1 MQLNQSKYPCHSVA
15 FRFREY
21 FSTFDGIPK
30 DDCDAPNLL
39 ATRDALYHDDYFV
52 DYNSF
57 ILSHAIIRKLHAD
70 YHRCGAKVVIL
81 DIKFES
87 DLIDVKFHVENK
99 KDGED
104 FLIHMMYTI
113 ENDKIAK
120 SREILG
126 SSFPTQTTSLKV
138 SFRSPLCSI
147 CEYNPHSLEGKE
159 DDTVKPDFDNSRSY
173 STSLNH
179 ELSCS

>member
-1 MQLNQSKYPCHSVA
+1 MQLNQSNHPCHSVA

-21 FSTFDGIPK
+21 FSSFDGIPK
-30 DDCDAPNLL
+30 DHKQLEDLH
-39 ATRDALYHDDYFV
+39 DALYHDDYFV
-52 DYNSF
+52 DYDNF
-57 ILSHAIIRKLHAD
+57 TLSHAIIRKLHAD

-87 DLIDVKFHVENK
+87 DLIDVKFHVVNK
-99 KDGED
+99 TDGED

-113 ENDKIAK
+113 ENDKIVK
-120 SREILG
+120 SREVLG
-126 SSFPTQTTSLKV
+126 SSFPTQATLKV

-147 CEYNPHSLEGKE
+147 CEYNPHSLEVEE
-159 DDTVKPDFDNSRSY
+159 DDTVKPDLDNSRNY
-173 STSLNH
+173 STSLNY

>member
-1 MQLNQSKYPCHSVA
+1 MQTKESLHCNCEEA
-15 FRFREY
+15 FRQY

-30 DDCDAPNLL
+30 QYEQIEELH
-39 ATRDALYHDDYFV
+39 DALYHNDYFV
-52 DYNSF
+52 DYDRF
-57 ILSHAIIRKLHAD
+57 ILSHNVIKKLHAD
-70 YHRCGAKVVIL
+70 YHSCGAKVQIL
-81 DIKFES
+81 KITFES

-104 FLIHMMYTI
+104 FLIHMLYTI

-120 SREILG
+120 SREVLG
-126 SSFPTQTTSLKV
+126 SSFPTQTTSKV

-147 CEYNPHSLEGKE
+147 CEHNHSLEGSSEE
-159 DDTVKPDFDNSRSY
+159 DDTVNPDLDSSRSY

>member
-1 MQLNQSKYPCHSVA
+1 MQLNQSKYPYHSVA
-15 FRFREY
+15 LRFREY

-30 DDCDAPNLL
+30 DVCDAPNLL

-57 ILSHAIIRKLHAD
+57 ILSHSIIRKLHAD

-104 FLIHMMYTI
+104 FLIHMLYTI
-113 ENDKIAK
+113 ENDKIIK
-120 SREILG
+120 SREVLG
-126 SSFPTQTTSLKV
+126 STFPTQTTLKV

-147 CEYNPHSLEGKE
+147 CEYNPDSSLEE
-159 DDTVKPDFDNSRSY
+159 SETLKPDLDSSRNY

>member
-1 MQLNQSKYPCHSVA
+1 MLQTKESLHSSCEEA
-15 FRFREY
+15 FREY

-30 DDCDAPNLL
+30 QYEQIEELH
-39 ATRDALYHDDYFV
+39 DALYHNDYFV

-57 ILSHAIIRKLHAD
+57 ILSHSIIKKLHAD
-70 YHRCGAKVVIL
+70 YHRGGAKVVIL

-104 FLIHMMYTI
+104 FLIHMLYTI
-113 ENDKIAK
+113 ENEKIAK
-120 SREILG
+120 SREVLG
-126 SSFPTQTTSLKV
+126 SSFPNQTTLKV

-147 CEYNPHSLEGKE
+147 CEYNPHSLDDDHKE
-159 DDTVKPDFDNSRSY
+159 EYDTMKPDFDSSRSY

>member
-1 MQLNQSKYPCHSVA
+1 MQLNQSKYPYHSVA
-15 FRFREY
+15 LRFREY
-21 FSTFDGIPK
+21 FSTFDGIAKPYK
-30 DDCDAPNLL
+30 QELH
-39 ATRDALYHDDYFV
+39 DALYHDDYFV

-104 FLIHMMYTI
+104 FLIHMIYTI
-113 ENDKIAK
+113 ENDKIAR
-120 SREILG
+120 SREVLG
-126 SSFPTQTTSLKV
+126 SSFPTQTKLKV

-147 CEYNPHSLEGKE
+147 CEYNPDGLEEE
-159 DDTVKPDFDNSRSY
+159 DDTVKPDLDSSRNY
-173 STSLNH
+173 STSLNY

>member
-1 MQLNQSKYPCHSVA
+1 MQTKESLHCNCEEA
-15 FRFREY
+15 FREY

-30 DDCDAPNLL
+30 HYKEVEDLHN
-39 ATRDALYHDDYFV
+39 ALYHDDYFV

-57 ILSHAIIRKLHAD
+57 ILSHNIIRSLHAD

-104 FLIHMMYTI
+104 FLIHMLYTI

-120 SREILG
+120 SREVLG

-147 CEYNPHSLEGKE
+147 CEYNPHSLDDHKE
-159 DDTVKPDFDNSRSY
+159 DDTVKPDFDSSRSY
-173 STSLNH
+173 STSLNY